1 MKKVSPF
8 VVDTIVYIKHPV
20 LRWKSFYW
28 NFMIGMFYLCE
39 FMTYLK
45 VGY

>member
-8 VVDTIVYIKHPV
+8 VIDTIVYRKHLV
-20 LRWKSFYW
+20 LCWKSFYW
-28 NFMIGMFYLCE
+28 NFMIGKFYLSE

-45 VGY
+45 VG